1 MDENFFEKLEM
12 YKSKMNILIVRPGNI
27 YGPYDKYDATRS
39 KVIAALINKFEKENL
54 LKFGETGKI
63 SKTLYL

>member
-1 MDENFFEKLEM
+1 MKIFSEKLCEM

-39 KVIAALINKFEKENL
+39 KVIAALNKFEKGKSIEI
-54 LKFGETGKI
+54 GETGKI
-63 SKTLYL
+63 SVFICR